1 MKFQYTF
8 TADLADAQE
17 ILFQK
22 YTRIY
27 SRNDL
32 ESLHKKLK
40 SSFLEKKSLGEIRKV
55 LTIYK
60 DALASVYSEI
70 EEEYSFLDELITA
83 LEDGGKTNEPPETA
97 QTSNN
102 TQDVTKSIQD
112 LTNMLS
118 AMGSTE
124 NQHE

>member
-1 MKFQYTF
+1 
-8 TADLADAQE
+8 L
-17 ILFQK
+17 
-22 YTRIY
+22 R
-27 SRNDL
+27 
-32 ESLHKKLK
+32 
-40 SSFLEKKSLGEIRKV
+40 EIRKV

-70 EEEYSFLDELITA
+70 EEECSFLDELITA
-83 LEDGGKTNEPPETA
+83 LEDGGKAKEPSEPA
-97 QTSNN
+97 QTSND

-118 AMGSTE
+118 AMGSAE